1 MEDHLNHLTPI
12 AKDQFEEAKK
22 IYKTFTFIFPNTYS
36 ITFLGKTYL
45 IEISSHYPRQ
55 KPDVRE
61 KNEVVLLPLPILVE
75 WAPFFQ
81 LVHIVDQIKCYS
93 TLTPYPSIQIPDLAA
108 KINSSDINTDDPNE
122 YFNRIDI
129 LKQAKQNVQKAKK
142 ADSVRET
149 TYNFDEHRALY
160 QKSKEDYEA
169 IQDLKTKVFV
179 TKEDFFQNEIMK
191 LNDSIVKAQ
200 EDLDQLQQQLLRG
213 DISVKQTKFI
223 EALAEIKG
231 RDIALRKKKSI
242 LQDFLTKRDWT

>member
-1 MEDHLNHLTPI
+1 MEDHLTPI

-93 TLTPYPSIQIPDLAA
+93 TLAPYPSIQIPDLAE

-129 LKQAKQNVQKAKK
+129 LKQATQNLENAKE
-142 ADSVRET
+142 ASGVREIP
-149 TYNFDEHRALY
+149 YNLDEHRALY

-179 TKEDFFQNEIMK
+179 TKEDFYENEIRK
-191 LNDSIVKAQ
+191 LNDQIVNAQ
-200 EDLDQLQQQLLRG
+200 ADLDKLQQQLLSG
-213 DISVKQTKFI
+213 EISVKNPTFLEQ
-223 EALAEIKG
+223 LAEIKG